1 MLYEL
6 RVYHAMPGKLSTLD
20 ARFADHAVRL
30 FEKHGIEAVG
40 YWTTYIGPA
49 NRLTYILAWDDLGE
63 RERCWD
69 AFASDPEWL
78 EVTTE
83 SEKDGPLIERSE
95 VFILKSTEYS
105 PLR

>member
-6 RVYHAMPGKLSTLD
+6 RVYHAMPGKLPALD
-20 ARFADHAVRL
+20 RRFADHAVRL

-49 NRLTYILAWDDLGE
+49 SRLTYILAWGDLGE
-63 RERCWD
+63 RQRRWD

-78 EVTTE
+78 EVKTE
-83 SEKDGPLIERSE
+83 SEKDGPLIERAE
-95 VFILKSTEYS
+95 VTILKPTEYS